1 VTHDQDR
8 RTITIHRSVEEVC
21 RYLSDVGHG
30 PQFVSGQREAHNTS
44 AGPMGI
50 RAKFA
55 TAGKFLRRRATNE
68 VTEGELYRRFA

>member
-1 VTHDQDR
+1 
-8 RTITIHRSVEEVC
+8 
-21 RYLSDVGHG
+21 
-30 PQFVSGQREAHNTS
+30 
-44 AGPMGI
+44 MGV